1 MNERAAD
8 ISRVL
13 VASAWLDRWA
23 DITVRAIAPSQ
34 TGGTTSSTIRVI
46 TDTGVLRLKL
56 FDDPG
61 LVAAM
66 PDVAAGEAHAMGCAR
81 NVLDSLVP
89 QVVTVA
95 PVGVE
100 GLPPG
105 VLMTE
110 LPGEPRTDASS
121 IGPAVTA
128 LARLHESIPD
138 ERLPD
143 LYPPW
148 ADLDHATVPSWA
160 TRPDCWHDLLRLISD
175 GPQAEPNVF
184 IHRDAQPANLLWV
197 DDALTGIVDWTFACR
212 GPASAD
218 LAHLRVNVVLVDGLE
233 PASRIS
239 PTTSAA
245 ARSTCRT
252 RGGTQSSSSL
262 SQRAPAGS
270 SMPSPSA
277 ELDWTINHC
286 TDAARPSLKRS
297 PEPDHRQRACSRAV
311 TGGARAGHCRATA
324 APRCVP

>member
-34 TGGTTSSTIRVI
+34 TGGSTSSTIRVI

-175 GPQAEPNVF
+175 GPRAEPNVF

-233 PASRIS
+233 PATRILDHYVG
-239 PTTSAA
+239 
-245 ARSTCRT
+245 CR
-252 RGGTQSSSSL
+252 
-262 SQRAPAGS
+262 
-270 SMPSPSA
+270 
-277 ELDWTINHC
+277 
-286 TDAARPSLKRS
+286 
-297 PEPDHRQRACSRAV
+297 PDHVQDPWWDAVELLAVAASPDRVLDALALSGIRLDRQSLYRRCQAFAETLTRA
-311 TGGARAGHCRATA
+311 
-324 APRCVP
+324 